1 MKVLVALFF
10 VMLSS
15 GVFAQ
20 SVIVNPDGTHS
31 VIIDHGVHKVI
42 VNPNGTHSVVVG
54 SGTSQIIVN
63 PDGTHSPIV
72 GNGNTKII
80 VNSNGSHSI
89 LTTQGNF
96 QQVLNQSNPSP
107 LPLIF
112 KKRGSKMIILPDGS
126 VIYFEKVKKKR
137 KSKTKDQL
145 QF

>member
-1 MKVLVALFF
+1 MGQITSPYVFEPFISTPSKNYNEG
-10 VMLSS
+10 SS
-15 GVFAQ
+15 
-20 SVIVNPDGTHS
+20 
-31 VIIDHGVHKVI
+31 HGVHKVI

-112 KKRGSKMIILPDGS
+112 KKRGSKMINLPDGS

-137 KSKTKDQL
+137 ESKTKDQL